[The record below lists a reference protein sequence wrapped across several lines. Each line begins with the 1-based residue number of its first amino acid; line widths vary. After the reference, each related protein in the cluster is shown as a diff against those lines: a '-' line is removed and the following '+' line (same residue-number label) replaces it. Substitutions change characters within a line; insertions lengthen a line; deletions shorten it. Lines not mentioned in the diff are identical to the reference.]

1 MDLYQVEVTSFAR
14 KEIRALPGNMRQRII
29 DLLKEFRCSPR
40 PHNTKLMD
48 MSELGGEVSS
58 SIELYRIR
66 VDAWRVVYAIEEE
79 LNLLTVLAVR
89 KRPPYQYDDLRELID
104 ELMGNE
110 E

>member
-1 MDLYQVEVTSFAR
+1 MDLYQVEVTSAAR

-29 DLLKEFRCSPR
+29 DLLKELRSSPR

-48 MSELGGEVSS
+48 MSELGDEVSQNM
-58 SIELYRIR
+58 ELYRIR
-66 VDAWRVVYAIEEE
+66 VESWRVVYAIEEE
-79 LNLLTVLAVR
+79 LKLLTVLGVR
-89 KRPPYQYDDLRELID
+89 KRPPYQYDDLRELIE

>member
-1 MDLYQVEVTSFAR
+1 MDLYQVEVTSTAR

-29 DLLKEFRCSPR
+29 DLLKQLRASPR

-48 MSELGGEVSS
+48 MSELGGEVDS

-66 VDAWRVVYAIEEE
+66 LESWRVLYALEEE
-79 LNLLTVLAVR
+79 LKLLTVLAVR
-89 KRPPYQYDDLRELID
+89 KRPPYQYDDLRDLIG